1 MIDIKRTA
9 LELALDL
16 EKRGSLEGHYIWSD
30 MLIKALS
37 NSYNEGLEVAAS
49 TVENSPSYDSWE
61 YAKEIRALKVG
72 V

>member
-16 EKRGSLEGHYIWSD
+16 EKRG